1 MTKSNAKIA
10 LIRAFSCWKNG
21 INMNSYPNARAYQ
34 EFIELNWDE
43 LNDKYRNL
51 TETDLTFNDFCKNE
65 FELKREDYK

>member
-1 MTKSNAKIA
+1 MYE
-10 LIRAFSCWKNG
+10 LNG
-21 INMNSYPNARAYQ
+21 DAMKWRNGVNMNSYPNARAYQ

-43 LNDKYRNL
+43 LDDKYRNL